1 MIEAHK
7 SRHHNVSG
15 KGGSG
20 GGGTYHWNS
29 SSSLSSQSESNQKE
43 PLFDWD
49 ASSVSTSES
58 ERIQEVTT
66 TLGQT
71 AFLHCRVRYLADRRV
86 RFCVFTDLF
95 LPKSFHS
102 ACVCGRDYQ
111 VLKCAIHSSEMFRLY
126 SMAQRQ

>member
-20 GGGTYHWNS
+20 SGTYHWNS

-86 RFCVFTDLF
+86 TIIYVIYF
-95 LPKSFHS
+95 PKRNDFIL
-102 ACVCGRDYQ
+102 CGRR
-111 VLKCAIHSSEMFRLY
+111 VNARLSRTEMRDPFI
-126 SMAQRQ
+126 